1 MDEQISMIRR
11 RAKTEN
17 QLPPKDMDKR
27 KRDIGDWKRK
37 VGWAKMKT
45 IITVVLETGCYE
57 DVYG

>member
-1 MDEQISMIRR
+1 
-11 RAKTEN
+11 
-17 QLPPKDMDKR
+17 MDKR